1 MDGEDVGFLHAARID
16 ALLRLDRGQCRE
28 AVAVKR
34 RGLEFEFG
42 GGLFHFAGE
51 LLFHDAAAAGQEI
64 RRLVHQFGIAGEIDL
79 AGARPRTAPD
89 LVEQAGPGA
98 AFEERVGAGAHQK
111 GALQRRDGAADRAGR
126 GERAEISPGPRLRA
140 AMFQDLRRPVVA
152 GDQDIGKR
160 FVVAQLHVEARP
172 QLLDQI
178 GFQQQR
184 LGFGRGGHDLDGRGG
199 RDHAQDARRLRRR
212 DPGIGGQPLA

>member
-1 MDGEDVGFLHAARID
+1 M
-16 ALLRLDRGQCRE
+16 
-28 AVAVKR
+28 
-34 RGLEFEFG
+34 
-42 GGLFHFAGE
+42 
-51 LLFHDAAAAGQEI
+51 
-64 RRLVHQFGIAGEIDL
+64 HQFGIAGEIDL
-79 AGARPRTAPD
+79 AGARPRTAAD
-89 LVEQAGPGA
+89 LVEQAGPCA

-126 GERAEISPGPRLRA
+126 GERAEISPGARLRT
-140 AMFQDLRRPVVA
+140 AMLQDLRRPVVA

-160 FVVAQLHVEARP
+160 LVVAQLHVEARP

-184 LGFGRGGHDLDGRGG
+184 LGFGRGRHDLDGRGG

-212 DPGIGGQPLA
+212 DPCIGRQPLPDVLRLADIEHVAGGIEHAVDAGRGRGMAHRMLDRGMAGRQPSLRQRFA